1 MGCCVCRP
9 GLYVCLCSN
18 LSCCSCRHPSPMQI
32 TRTPLIHIDIPL
44 TMWPNLLALSVCR
57 TCAVRAFLYMQQP
70 IVLQLPTSVTNRHH
84 ADQPHQQQPRT
95 SFSGSFTGLKLPKL
109 LSGHLHRHSS
119 GSEFGTPLSNASRWV
134 SVGLLQYAGCCSILH
149 ASMAG
154 HLHRHSSGSEF
165 GTPLSNASRWG
176 R

>member
-1 MGCCVCRP
+1 
-9 GLYVCLCSN
+9 
-18 LSCCSCRHPSPMQI
+18 
-32 TRTPLIHIDIPL
+32 
-44 TMWPNLLALSVCR
+44 
-57 TCAVRAFLYMQQP
+57 
-70 IVLQLPTSVTNRHH
+70 
-84 ADQPHQQQPRT
+84 
-95 SFSGSFTGLKLPKL
+95 
-109 LSGHLHRHSS
+109 LHRHSSVSS

-165 GTPLSNASRWG
+165 GTPLSNSSRWG